1 MIIARIK
8 FLKMRSP
15 NFLASNL
22 LLPILRGAIVANILI
37 LFSLDFGF
45 SQTKVWANSGVNS
58 GIKSVIKG
66 GAATESPA
74 QFLFIDLQN
83 HWARKFVEGLLT
95 HQALSAALV
104 TGDSTGTF
112 QPDRLITR
120 AELANFLA
128 IAFGNRS
135 LSKNS
140 SRLNE
145 PVTKAETLAAIANAL
160 NLNDKFTNKSS
171 NPSNQNP
178 QTYLSSMYR
187 DSAQI
192 PKEAMSAI
200 ATITQEGLVTN
211 YPDPRILSPN
221 SPISKSELAVLLYQA
236 LVYQKRLP
244 PLKSA
249 YITNPNRRLFEFE
262 LSPVTRLEVS
272 ISRRTVTAFNGETR
286 LKTYPVA
293 VGREGWSSP
302 IGEHRVLQAI
312 EYPAWQNPFTGDV
325 IPSKDP
331 ENPLGDRWIGFWTNG
346 KDWSGFHGTPNRS
359 SVGTAA
365 SHGCIRMY
373 NEDVR
378 ELFSQVKVG
387 TIVRVSP

>member
-8 FLKMRSP
+8 FLRMRSP
-15 NFLASNL
+15 NFLSPNF
-22 LLPILRGAIVANILI
+22 LLPILRLAIATNILI
-37 LFSLDFGF
+37 WFPLDFSF
-45 SQTKVWANSGVNS
+45 SQTRAWADSK
-58 GIKSVIKG
+58 IKSAVKG
-66 GAATESPA
+66 RENTESPA

-83 HWARKFVEGLLT
+83 HWARKFVQGLLT
-95 HQALSAALV
+95 NQALSAALV
-104 TGDSTGTF
+104 TGDSTGVF

-145 PVTKAETLAAIANAL
+145 PVTKAETLVAIANAL
-160 NLNDKFTNKSS
+160 NLNDKFDDKFTSKS

-178 QTYLSSMYR
+178 QIYLSSMYR

-192 PKEAMSAI
+192 PKEAMAAI
-200 ATITQEGLVTN
+200 ASITQEGLVTN

-249 YITNPNRRLFEFE
+249 YTINPNRGFFDFE

-325 IPSKDP
+325 IASKDP

-378 ELFSQVKVG
+378 ELFSQVKIG
-387 TIVRVSP
+387 TIVKVSP

>member
-15 NFLASNL
+15 NFLAPNFLSSNL
-22 LLPILRGAIVANILI
+22 LLPILRGAIGANILF

-45 SQTKVWANSGVNS
+45 SQTKVWANS

-104 TGDSTGTF
+104 SGDFTGTF

-120 AELANFLA
+120 AELVNFLV

-145 PVTKAETLAAIANAL
+145 PVTKAETLAAIATAL
-160 NLNDKFTNKSS
+160 NLSDKSNK
-171 NPSNQNP
+171 NP

-192 PKEAMSAI
+192 PKEAMGAI
-200 ATITQEGLVTN
+200 ATITQAGLVTN
-211 YPDPRILSPN
+211 YPDPRILAPN
-221 SPISKSELAVLLYQA
+221 NPISKSELAVLLYQA
-236 LVYQKRLP
+236 LVHQKRLP
-244 PLKSA
+244 PIQSA
-249 YITNPNRRLFEFE
+249 YTTNPNRRLFEFE

-331 ENPLGDRWIGFWTNG
+331 ENPLGDRWIGFWTDG